1 MINKNKKPLIS
12 IEDVSVIYN
21 ENQPNEVRSLENA
34 NLKLYHQEYVI
45 IFGPS
50 GCGKSTLLYTM
61 AGLQAPTQG
70 KVIIDEK
77 EIYAL
82 KKSDMVDFHRRKIG
96 MVFQAFYLIP
106 SLNVIDN
113 ICLPKTASGE
123 PARKRKPYAR
133 ELLKRFG
140 ILNQEKKM
148 PSELSGGQKQR
159 VSIARSISNNPDII
173 LADEPVG
180 NLDSVSSHNVMKIL
194 DELNKKDKKT
204 IILVTHD
211 PAHLRYGDRVIYL
224 KDGKI
229 IKEEIVEKKISPT
242 DAKIEE
248 INVSEKISP
257 DLKMLMRAFKD
268 LSLSQV
274 GVLLAPF
281 KAQQLF
287 SHIFLSRTHEQVD
300 RANKNLEELLFDR
313 FSLEEF
319 IDNLDASI
327 DEGGAGWDKRTA
339 VKFAN
344 RAKSILV
351 AAKKIDLMKPDL
363 SALGMIRYLA
373 DMFQFELNKEQV
385 RRMKDLLILRMKN
398 KISVEE
404 VQEGLDVPFSEGG
417 VGIDK
422 RTSMK
427 IAREVEILLLLNYG

>member
-1 MINKNKKPLIS
+1 MINKNKDPLIS
-12 IEDVSVIYN
+12 LDNVSVIYN

-34 NLKLYHQEYVI
+34 NLKLYPQEYVI

-70 KVIIDEK
+70 KVVIDEK

-82 KKSDMVDFHRRKIG
+82 KKNAMVEFHRRKIG

-113 ICLPKTASGE
+113 ICLPRTASGE
-123 PARKRKPYAR
+123 GSRKRKPHAK

-140 ILNQEKKM
+140 ILNQQKKM

-159 VSIARSISNNPDII
+159 VSIARSISNDPDII

-194 DELNKKDKKT
+194 DELNKKDKKM

-211 PAHLRYGDRVIYL
+211 PSHLRYGDRVIYL

-313 FSLEEF
+313 FSLNEF
-319 IDNLDASI
+319 IENLDAGI
-327 DEGGAGWDKRTA
+327 DEGGAGWDRRTA
-339 VKFAN
+339 QKFAL

-363 SALGMIRYLA
+363 SALEMIRYLA
-373 DMFQFELNKEQV
+373 EMFKFELTKEQV
-385 RRMKDLLILRMKN
+385 RRMKDLFILRMQN

-404 VQEGLDVPFSEGG
+404 IQEGVDIPFSEGG
-417 VGIDK
+417 VGLDK